1 MDLEQRLIEE
11 LTRHPGQKS
20 SQLINKLNAP
30 RQEVN
35 YLLYGR
41 LGHQFKQDSAYRW
54 WPINQVPNQNTEE
67 PVAGFSRTPLA
78 RLCRYY
84 LACLGQDDVGEVST
98 WARSQ
103 YEYDYV
109 ALNKVPVGGLDN
121 LLQDPDPSRLIS
133 AMQRD
138 RGSRVLYLG
147 YPICIHRFT
156 SKKGAPIY
164 RLEPVLLL
172 PVEFEH
178 PNHRGA
184 ASVSS
189 DYPLINT
196 AVIKRFSNADNDTLM
211 HELLQLEDELGFSN
225 TAVEVPELDEVARRL
240 YTIRS
245 EWLWQEAL
253 DGSALPEIPPIHELD
268 DPGIYNRAVLVTAE
282 RKPYTQGLE
291 HELRELGKLEESDY
305 AHTALGKL
313 INNTIVTD
321 TDLTHQGLS
330 LLEVLP
336 MNTEQRQAIQRSLSE
351 SLTII
356 TGPPGTGK
364 SQVVTNLLVNAA
376 WHDKKI
382 LFASKN
388 NKAVDVVETRV
399 NSLGPRPML
408 LRMGANEYQQRLT
421 DYLQELLSAKAGPDQ
436 EQDYDD
442 AFSAHQKLTK
452 SITEIDASLE
462 RVVEVRNQVDEL
474 EQSVEYLRTTLGN
487 EVFQFIRN
495 NPDIDFKGVFEGLFD
510 TNARA
515 DKSRQTLWVRL
526 LWPFLRKSRVLQLV
540 NELVSLDNRLT
551 EIGLSIPSKL
561 DAHTECT
568 RISQF
573 VGQVKVRLGEIKK
586 ISDYFQL
593 LHYLQRGESLES
605 LSHKHRQL
613 LNEIADNSHR
623 LWADWLKVTPARL
636 SKEDR
641 RLLSQYASVIKM
653 VIGSRNGR
661 PAKSI
666 WRQYYSLNQ
675 KVSHLLPCWA
685 VTSLSARGKLPFTAS
700 YYDLVVFDEASQCDI
715 ASALPLLYRAK
726 SAVIIGDPQQLSHIS
741 RIQKRQD
748 QQLLDRFD
756 LVAGFIQW
764 AYSSN
769 SLFDMARSY
778 ANSEDIVDLRDHHRS
793 HADIINFS
801 NRHFYEGRLRI
812 ATPYDRLKSPAGHKQ
827 GEPGIR
833 WVDVRGHTIRPDTGS
848 AVNRR
853 EAEAVVTVL
862 TRLLLEQGYRG
873 SIGVV
878 SPFRGQANLI
888 RELCVR
894 DDTLQRALD
903 DAAFLSDTVHRFQGD
918 ERDLIIFSPVISEGT
933 PGQSLNFLKNNRNL
947 FNVAITRARAMLL
960 VVGDRTVTR
969 HCGVEY
975 LEKFAQYVEQLSEES
990 DAISAAGQQADYGP
1004 EYPDSVDR
1012 SKVSDWEV
1020 RLYEALYR
1028 AGIPSIPQYSI
1039 EQYLLDLAV
1048 IDGDRRLDIE
1058 VDGERYHRNW
1068 TGELCRRD
1076 QIRNQRLYELGWDV
1090 MRFWVYEVRDEMDL
1104 CVKKVRQWVEKS
1116 QGGS

>member
-1 MDLEQRLIEE
+1 M
-11 LTRHPGQKS
+11 
-20 SQLINKLNAP
+20 
-30 RQEVN
+30 
-35 YLLYGR
+35 
-41 LGHQFKQDSAYRW
+41 
-54 WPINQVPNQNTEE
+54 
-67 PVAGFSRTPLA
+67 
-78 RLCRYY
+78 
-84 LACLGQDDVGEVST
+84 
-98 WARSQ
+98 
-103 YEYDYV
+103 
-109 ALNKVPVGGLDN
+109 
-121 LLQDPDPSRLIS
+121 
-133 AMQRD
+133 
-138 RGSRVLYLG
+138 
-147 YPICIHRFT
+147 
-156 SKKGAPIY
+156 
-164 RLEPVLLL
+164 EPVLLL

-184 ASVSS
+184 ASLSG

-196 AVIKRFSNADNDTLM
+196 VVIKRFSNADNDTLM
-211 HELLQLEDELGFSN
+211 HELLQLEDELGFSG
-225 TAVEVPELDEVARRL
+225 TVAEVPEIDEVAQRL
-240 YTIRS
+240 ASIRND
-245 EWLWQEAL
+245 WLWQE
-253 DGSALPEIPPIHELD
+253 DCNGGTLPETPPIHELD
-268 DPGIYNRAVLVTAE
+268 EPGIYNRAVLVTAE

-291 HELRELGKLEESDY
+291 NELRELGKLEESDY
-305 AHTALGKL
+305 AYTALGKL
-313 INNTIVTD
+313 IYNTIVKNKDITNRR
-321 TDLTHQGLS
+321 LS

-336 MNTEQRQAIQRSLSE
+336 MNTEQRQAIERSLSE

-364 SQVVTNLLVNAA
+364 SQVVTNLLINAA

-408 LRMGANEYQQRLT
+408 LRLGANEYQQRLA
-421 DYLQELLSAKAGPDQ
+421 DYLQELLSAKSGPDQ

-452 SITEIDASLE
+452 SITEINASLE
-462 RVVEVRNQVDEL
+462 RVVALRNQVDDL
-474 EQSVEYLRTTLGN
+474 EQSVEYLRPKLGN
-487 EVFQFIRN
+487 EIFQFIRN
-495 NPDIDFKGVFEGLFD
+495 NADIDFKGLFKGLFD
-510 TNARA
+510 TLPIA
-515 DKSRQTLWVRL
+515 DKSKQTLLVRL

-540 NELVSLDNRLT
+540 NELKSLENRLSD
-551 EIGLSIPSKL
+551 IGFSIPSRL
-561 DAHTECT
+561 DEYAEFIK
-568 RISQF
+568 ISEL
-573 VGQVKVRLGEIKK
+573 VEMVKDRLVEIEK

-613 LNEIADNSHR
+613 FNEIADNSHR
-623 LWADWLKVTPARL
+623 LWANWLKVTPARL

-641 RLLSQYASVIKM
+641 HLLSQYTSVIKM
-653 VIGSRNGR
+653 VIGSHNGR

-685 VTSLSARGKLPFTAS
+685 VTSLSARGKLPFTAG

-778 ANSEDIVDLRDHHRS
+778 ADSEDIVDLRDHHRS

-801 NRHFYEGRLRI
+801 NRHFYEGRLRV
-812 ATPYDRLKSPAGHKQ
+812 ATPYDRLKSLGSHKQ

-833 WVDVRGHTIRPDTGS
+833 WVDVKGHTIRPDTGS
-848 AVNRR
+848 AVNRQ
-853 EAEAVVTVL
+853 EAKAVVTVL
-862 TRLLLEQGYRG
+862 RRLLLEQGYRG

-888 RELCVR
+888 RELCAQ
-894 DDTLQRALD
+894 DDTLQRPLD
-903 DAAFLSDTVHRFQGD
+903 DAGFLSDTVHRFQGD
-918 ERDLIIFSPVISEGT
+918 ERDLIIFSPVISEST

-960 VVGDRTVTR
+960 VVGDKTVTR
-969 HCGVEY
+969 NCGVEY
-975 LEKFAQYVEQLSEES
+975 LEKFARYVEQLSEES
-990 DAISAAGQQADYGP
+990 DTILTAGQEVDHGP

-1020 RLYEALYR
+1020 LLYEALYR
-1028 AGIPSIPQYSI
+1028 AGIQSIPQYSI

-1104 CVKKVRQWVEKS
+1104 CVSKVNQWVEKS
-1116 QGGS
+1116 QCGS